1 MSIGLPKINVEFKA
15 AAETL
20 IRNAGRGVVAL
31 IVRDSAVMR
40 MDVVEMTSK
49 EDVRQMLSLSNDN
62 KKFIEAAF
70 LGYENPPKKV
80 LVAVIGLKDT
90 ATGEGG
96 TEAGEGGTE
105 TGEGDTAEEALE
117 MLSAYDFDW
126 IAGFPDGDEDDQ
138 QAIVDFVIDAR
149 EERNAKYKAVV
160 TIDADDK
167 AIVSFDADEIRT
179 GRALGTLTAAQYTS
193 RIAGLLATI
202 PLDRSCTYAVLP
214 EVVSVKRISVAE
226 QETAIQNG
234 KLILINDGDSVRIA
248 RGVTSAQ
255 MTESEDD
262 KKIKIVEAQDKITSD
277 LRNAFK
283 RNYVGRFANNYDNK
297 CLVIAAIK
305 EYFTQLENSGILQTG
320 STVGID
326 IAAQTAYL
334 AEKGIAV
341 SEMTEREIKEAPTGD
356 EVFITASVKILDAM
370 ENFTMSIDNGYVAT
384 NTGGLM

>member
-31 IVRDSAVMR
+31 IVRDTEPFAS
-40 MDVVEMTSK
+40 VVEMTSK
-49 EDVRQMLSLSNDN
+49 DDMPRVSAANR
-62 KKFIEAAF
+62 KFIDAAF

-80 LVAVIGLKDT
+80 LLAMIGLKDP
-90 ATGEGG
+90 
-96 TEAGEGGTE
+96 E
-105 TGEGDTAEEALE
+105 TGEGDTAEKALE

-167 AIVSFDADEIRT
+167 AIVSFDAEEIKLKT
-179 GRALGTLTAAQYTS
+179 GLLLNTYTAAQYTS

-202 PLDRSCTYAVLP
+202 PLDRSCTFAVLP
-214 EVVSVKRISVAE
+214 EVRSVKRISIAE
-226 QETAIQNG
+226 QEAAIDAG

-255 MTESEDD
+255 MIENEDD
-262 KKIKIVEAQDKITSD
+262 KKIKIVEAQDKIASD
-277 LRNAFK
+277 LSNAFK
-283 RNYVGRFANNYDNK
+283 RSYVGRFANNYDNK

-341 SEMTEREIKEAPTGD
+341 SEMTEQEIKEAPTGD

-370 ENFTMSIDNGYVAT
+370 ENFTMSIDGGFI
-384 NTGGLM
+384 NTSGGLMQ

>member
-1 MSIGLPKINVEFKA
+1 MSLGLPKINVEFKA

-31 IVRDSAVMR
+31 VMRDSEPEANVI
-40 MDVVEMTSK
+40 EMTSK
-49 EDVRQMLSLSNDN
+49 EDGRLMLSNAN
-62 KKFIEAAF
+62 KEFVEAAF
-70 LGYENPPKKV
+70 LGYENTPKKV
-80 LVAVIGLKDT
+80 LIATIGLKDP
-90 ATGEGG
+90 
-96 TEAGEGGTE
+96 E
-105 TGEGDTAEEALE
+105 TGEGDAAEEALE

-126 IAGFPDGDEDDQ
+126 IAGFPDGDEEDQ

-149 EERNAKYKAVV
+149 EQQKAKYKAVV

-179 GRALGTLTAAQYTS
+179 GGALSTLTAAQYTS

-214 EVVSVKRISVAE
+214 EVLSVKRISIAE
-226 QETAIQNG
+226 QEAAIGAG
-234 KLILINDGDSVRIA
+234 KLILINDDGVRIA

-262 KKIKIVEAQDKITSD
+262 KKIKIIEAQDKVTAD
-277 LRNAFK
+277 LANAFK
-283 RNYVGRFANNYDNK
+283 KNYLGKFANSYDNK

-305 EYFTQLENSGILQTG
+305 EYFAQLENSGVLLTS

-334 AEKGIAV
+334 AEQDVAV
-341 SEMTEREIKEAPTGD
+341 SQMTEREIKEAPTGD
-356 EVFITASVKILDAM
+356 NVFITASVKILDAM
-370 ENFTMSIDNGYVAT
+370 ENFTMSIDNGYVTT
-384 NTGGLM
+384 NRGGLQ

>member
-31 IVRDSAVMR
+31 IVRDAAPITN
-40 MDVVEMTSK
+40 VVEMTSK
-49 EDVRQMLSLSNDN
+49 EDIGRMLSNDN

-80 LVAVIGLKDT
+80 LVAVIGLKDP
-90 ATGEGG
+90 
-96 TEAGEGGTE
+96 E
-105 TGEGDTAEEALE
+105 TGEGDTAEKALE

-167 AIVSFDADEIRT
+167 AIVSFDADEIKVV
-179 GRALGTLTAAQYTS
+179 GSLGTYTAAQYTS

-202 PLDRSCTYAVLP
+202 PLDRSCTFAVLP
-214 EVVSVKRISVAE
+214 EVVSVKRISIAE
-226 QETAIQNG
+226 QEAAINAG

-255 MTESEDD
+255 RTESEDD

-370 ENFTMSIDNGYVAT
+370 ENFTMSIDGGFI
-384 NTGGLM
+384 NTSGGLM

>member
-31 IVRDSAVMR
+31 IVRDANPITN
-40 MDVVEMTSK
+40 VVEMTSK
-49 EDVRQMLSLSNDN
+49 EDIGQMMLSNNN

-80 LVAVIGLKDT
+80 LVAVIGLKDPV
-90 ATGEGG
+90 TGEGDIG
-96 TEAGEGGTE
+96 TGEGDTG
-105 TGEGDTAEEALE
+105 TGEGDTAEKALE

-149 EERNAKYKAVV
+149 EQQKAKYKAVV
-160 TIDADDK
+160 TIEADHK
-167 AIVSFDADEIRT
+167 AIVSFDADEIKVV
-179 GRALGTLTAAQYTS
+179 GSLGTLTAARYTS

-214 EVVSVKRISVAE
+214 EVISVKRISVAE
-226 QETAIQNG
+226 QEAAIDAG

-255 MTESEDD
+255 TTESEDD

-326 IAAQTAYL
+326 IAAQTEYL
-334 AEKGIAV
+334 AGKGIAV

-370 ENFTMSIDNGYVAT
+370 ENFTMSIDGGFV
-384 NTGGLM
+384 NTSGGIIIR

>member
-31 IVRDSAVMR
+31 IVRDSEPI
-40 MDVVEMTSK
+40 MDVIEMTSK
-49 EDVRQMLSLSNDN
+49 EDIRQMGLLSNDTKN
-62 KKFIEAAF
+62 FIEAAF

-80 LVAVIGLKDT
+80 LVAVIGLKDP
-90 ATGEGG
+90 
-96 TEAGEGGTE
+96 E
-105 TGEGDTAEEALE
+105 TGEGDTAEKALE

-167 AIVSFDADEIRT
+167 AIVSFDADEIKVV
-179 GRALGTLTAAQYTS
+179 GSLNTLTAAQYTS

-202 PLDRSCTYAVLP
+202 PLDRSCTFAVLP
-214 EVVSVKRISVAE
+214 EVTSVKRISIAE
-226 QETAIQNG
+226 QEAAIGAG

-370 ENFTMSIDNGYVAT
+370 ENFTMSIDGGFI
-384 NTGGLM
+384 NTSGGLMQ